1 MIYLSQLN
9 ADITLYGAQVELGTK
24 ATDFQSGTGARTQ
37 NNTWY
42 DLSGYSNNWTPLN
55 DVTFNGQSFDFNGTT
70 SYMQD
75 GVSSFNP
82 DGAPNVMEVLFKP
95 MDLGSR
101 RQAIFSDNYGP
112 EYGIWIYGDNTLRG
126 VAYTNVQTS
135 NIEVG
140 RWYYAVL
147 NIQPGANKSS
157 TDQTY
162 IQFYVNGQFIGEN
175 NGNTGNGMN
184 DQPFSLGFDYKSNN
198 PNDFFSGSIALAK
211 LSYGEFN
218 QDNVNQNYYGGPITT
233 NGLITAL
240 DFGNLVSYETGNS
253 SGYSLTGSDSF
264 DLFNSPEFTT
274 DFGGGIVCEETDEF
288 IALNDKTPTDY
299 VSVECWYT
307 RVSGGSGED
316 IVFNKESSW
325 ELKDNGGDLMWA
337 VMASNQG
344 WFWHD
349 TGVNMDVGET
359 AQVILTYDGDYV
371 KFYKNGEL
379 IQSYSYPGGGVL
391 SSQTSCYPK
400 LNSRGCTRSTVTNPG
415 NHTFYQFRIYD
426 RALTVEEAQQ
436 NFNAQK
442 MKFGL

>member
-1 MIYLSQLN
+1 MLIF
-9 ADITLYGAQVELGTK
+9 TLYGAQVELGTK
-24 ATDFQSGTGARTQ
+24 ATGFQSGTGARTQ

-112 EYGIWIYGDNTLRG
+112 EYGIWIYSDNTLRG
-126 VAYTNVQTS
+126 VAYTSVQTS

-175 NGNTGNGMN
+175 NANTGNGMN

-218 QDNVNQNYYGGPITT
+218 QDNVNQNYYGGPIVT
-233 NGLITAL
+233 
-240 DFGNLVSYETGNS
+240 DDLV
-253 SGYSLTGSDSF
+253 F
-264 DLFNSPEFTT
+264 
-274 DFGGGIVCEETDEF
+274 
-288 IALNDKTPTDY
+288 A
-299 VSVECWYT
+299 
-307 RVSGGSGED
+307 
-316 IVFNKESSW
+316 
-325 ELKDNGGDLMWA
+325 M
-337 VMASNQG
+337 Q
-344 WFWHD
+344 
-349 TGVNMDVGET
+349 
-359 AQVILTYDGDYV
+359 
-371 KFYKNGEL
+371 
-379 IQSYSYPGGGVL
+379 IQE
-391 SSQTSCYPK
+391 
-400 LNSRGCTRSTVTNPG
+400 
-415 NHTFYQFRIYD
+415 I
-426 RALTVEEAQQ
+426 
-436 NFNAQK
+436 
-442 MKFGL
+442 